1 MFNIKAAESLVPPLP
16 GMRRLSQNLVTI
28 SLLLDHQH
36 LQLPNTP
43 ALSGTSLGAAGE
55 KTLEDKS
62 ASRFQNTGTGTNTGS
77 MKAAVP
83 CLVLGS
89 TFVSAILLAILSSL
103 ILN

>member
-1 MFNIKAAESLVPPLP
+1 
-16 GMRRLSQNLVTI
+16 MRRLSQNLVTI
-28 SLLLDHQH
+28 SLLMDHQH

-43 ALSGTSLGAAGE
+43 ALSGTSLRAAGE
-55 KTLEDKS
+55 KALEDKL
-62 ASRFQNTGTGTNTGS
+62 ASRFQNPVTGTKLTS

-89 TFVSAILLAILSSL
+89 TFVSATVLVILSCL